1 MSYKEDD
8 NLADGLDEDLNV
20 GDTSNDNTGLTLDN
34 SVNVDE
40 SNEHDT
46 EVRKR
51 IDDLIEKKRLKELLD
66 DSDDW

>member
-20 GDTSNDNTGLTLDN
+20 GDTSNENTEITLEN
-34 SVNVDE
+34 SADIEE